1 MRKCLRPRALLLV
14 GCLLQAWAA
23 TAAAQPVTVGSKS
36 FTESVLL
43 GEVAR
48 LSIEE
53 ANGPAMHRAAMGG
66 TRILYAAI
74 RRGEID
80 IYPDYTGTLR
90 FEVYA
95 GEGVESLGDL
105 RARLAEDGLAMSKTL
120 GFDNSYAIAMRPDE
134 AERMGIET
142 IEDLRGHPDLTIGLS
157 NEFIDRSDGWRAL
170 KSAYALPQ
178 SANGLQHD
186 LAYRGI
192 AEGNLDVIDVY
203 VTDPE
208 IAYYDL
214 AILRDTRDFFPDYE
228 AVFVYRADLAERRPE
243 AVAALTRLAGRIGP
257 ERMRAMNRAVKLD
270 GRDEP
275 NVAADFLNDTFSA
288 GIVAED
294 GVGMLGRIWHRLIE
308 HLWLVGLSLGGA
320 ILVAVPLGI
329 SAHRTKR
336 VGGVILS
343 TVGILQTV
351 PALALFVF
359 MIPPFGIGAEP
370 TIAALFL
377 YSLLPIVRNTHAGLT
392 GIAPDLRESA
402 LAMGLSAR
410 SRLLKIELPLALP
423 TMLAGIKTAAVINV
437 GIATLGALIGAGGLG
452 QPILTGIRLD
462 DVGLIFQGAIPAALL
477 ALVVTGLF
485 ELFGRWAI
493 PRGLK
498 IEAAGR

>member
-1 MRKCLRPRALLLV
+1 MMRVVYLLV
-14 GCLLQAWAA
+14 AAMLLTGVAA
-23 TAAAQPVTVGSKS
+23 HGQPVTVGSKS
-36 FTESVLL
+36 FTESVVL
-43 GEVAR
+43 GDIAR
-48 LSIEE
+48 LSIED
-53 ANGPAMHRAAMGG
+53 NGETAVHRRAMGG
-66 TRILYAAI
+66 TRILHAAL

-80 IYPDYTGTLR
+80 VYPDYTGTLR

-95 GEGVESLGDL
+95 GEGVRTLADL
-105 RARLAEDGLAMSKTL
+105 RERLAKDGLAMTEPA
-120 GFDNSYAIAMRPDE
+120 GFDNSYAVAMQPGQ
-134 AERMGIET
+134 AERLGIET
-142 IEDLRGHPDLTIGLS
+142 ISDLRAHPELVLGLS
-157 NEFIDRSDGWRAL
+157 NEFMDRADGWRAL
-170 KSAYALPQ
+170 KAAYGLPQ

-208 IAYYDL
+208 IAYYEL
-214 AILRDTRDFFPDYE
+214 EILNDDRNFFPGYE
-228 AVFVYRADLAERRPE
+228 AVFLYRVDLAERRPAAVE
-243 AVAALTRLAGRIGP
+243 ALERLAGRIGP
-257 ERMRAMNRAVKLD
+257 ARMRAMNKAVKLD
-270 GRDEP
+270 GEEEAA
-275 NVAADFLNDTFSA
+275 VAARFLNETFSTEITA
-288 GIVAED
+288 DAAD
-294 GVGMLGRIWHRLIE
+294 GMLQRIWTRLLE
-308 HLWLVGLSLGGA
+308 HLWLVAVSLSGA
-320 ILVAVPLGI
+320 LLAAVPLGI
-329 SAHRTKR
+329 AAHRFKR
-336 VGGVILS
+336 GGGFILS
-343 TVGILQTV
+343 AVGILQTV

-377 YSLLPIVRNTHAGLT
+377 YSLLPIVRNTHAGLS
-392 GIAPDLRESA
+392 GIPADLRDSA

-477 ALVVTGLF
+477 ALVVTGAF
-485 ELFGRWAI
+485 ELLGRWLI

-498 IEAAGR
+498 LEAASR